1 MCNFLQRMQ
10 AAGSHEFAFSFSL
23 LSSGIIWSFRQV
35 ICHSRCHLDSEEK
48 QTQCHSGWRV
58 THRSNCSGD
67 LIAVWGKQMMVL
79 SVLVPTRTHLAAFT
93 PDEKQR
99 AGKQTGVNLSWSSQI
114 VWQHL
119 RTIVGAE
126 WIKNVASDSE
136 DSKSESVSRAVRS
149 LLWLDSSWKA
159 ELHSPGTLIFFF
171 FLLPSTR
178 MNVLL

>member
-1 MCNFLQRMQ
+1 MFVFVLLLVKN
-10 AAGSHEFAFSFSL
+10 AGCWEPWTFAFSFSL

-48 QTQCHSGWRV
+48 QTQCHSGWRI

-67 LIAVWGKQMMVL
+67 LIVVWGNQMMVL
-79 SVLVPTRTHLAAFT
+79 AVLVPTRTQLAAFT
-93 PDEKQR
+93 PDKKHW

-126 WIKNVASDSE
+126 WIKKIKKVASDSE
-136 DSKSESVSRAVRS
+136 ESKSES
-149 LLWLDSSWKA
+149 
-159 ELHSPGTLIFFF
+159 ELHSPGTLIIF
-171 FLLPSTR
+171 FLTSIH
-178 MNVLL
+178 